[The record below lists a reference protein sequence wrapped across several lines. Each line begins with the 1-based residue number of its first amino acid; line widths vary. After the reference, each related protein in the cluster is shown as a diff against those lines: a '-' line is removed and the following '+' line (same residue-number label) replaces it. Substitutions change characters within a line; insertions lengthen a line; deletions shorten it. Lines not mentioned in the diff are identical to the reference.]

1 VRRETRRHSDV
12 TVIPERG
19 GIKSKAPVE
28 TGALL
33 SRRDAGSLRAAL
45 GLKERTVRQAWS
57 STA

>member
-1 VRRETRRHSDV
+1 VTGIRRWGS
-12 TVIPERG
+12 
-19 GIKSKAPVE
+19 IKSKAPVE

-33 SRRDAGSLRAAL
+33 SRRVLEVPRAAL